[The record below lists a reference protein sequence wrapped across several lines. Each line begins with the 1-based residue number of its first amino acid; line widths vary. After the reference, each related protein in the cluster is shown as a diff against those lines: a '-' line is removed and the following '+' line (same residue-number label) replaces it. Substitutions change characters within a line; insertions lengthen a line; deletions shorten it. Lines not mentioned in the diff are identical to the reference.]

1 VPTQQGLRRDDGGN
15 VSQKLPP
22 YAFRLCGQ
30 STPLIIAEPQSPV
43 AELLTKNA
51 VFLAQIF
58 DHFQLA
64 VIHPSGHRDQHKP
77 EWIKARHLV
86 IIYVLPV

>member
-1 VPTQQGLRRDDGGN
+1 V
-15 VSQKLPP
+15 
-22 YAFRLCGQ
+22 
-30 STPLIIAEPQSPV
+30 LIIEPQTPV

-51 VFLAQIF
+51 VFLAQVF
-58 DHFQLA
+58 DHLELA
-64 VIHPSGHRDQHKP
+64 LIHPSGNRDQHKP